1 MNIWESR
8 LSLSPSRRLEGGC
21 PPPINP
27 FPLILGIHTRLGVI
41 ETSFDTMNGQKRLR
55 TSSALGT
62 CVFLLVQENMVSW
75 IKHILFRVSSRKRFQ
90 QVVGAKVSDNDS
102 NVISEKSTENNLL
115 SIWSL
120 DHSFLLYMIGKKLY
134 GKPKS
139 TTFGLIATFSFDGN
153 SRNFNN
159 QIFNLYVNT
168 QFSNNINNEA
178 SGINYFSVI

>member
-1 MNIWESR
+1 
-8 LSLSPSRRLEGGC
+8 
-21 PPPINP
+21 
-27 FPLILGIHTRLGVI
+27 
-41 ETSFDTMNGQKRLR
+41 
-55 TSSALGT
+55 
-62 CVFLLVQENMVSW
+62 
-75 IKHILFRVSSRKRFQ
+75 
-90 QVVGAKVSDNDS
+90 
-102 NVISEKSTENNLL
+102 
-115 SIWSL
+115 
-120 DHSFLLYMIGKKLY
+120 MIGKKLY

>member
-1 MNIWESR
+1 MISTKCENSKI
-8 LSLSPSRRLEGGC
+8 
-21 PPPINP
+21 
-27 FPLILGIHTRLGVI
+27 ILYL
-41 ETSFDTMNGQKRLR
+41 TMG
-55 TSSALGT
+55 
-62 CVFLLVQENMVSW
+62 
-75 IKHILFRVSSRKRFQ
+75 H
-90 QVVGAKVSDNDS
+90 

-159 QIFNLYVNT
+159 QIFNLYVNILSSPICGAGNRKT
-168 QFSNNINNEA
+168 QFHDVLFQKYFQIFICHNFNITHYLRDRTTGNRRAIGPFLLCSHSPINAIFSNSHQLLAIDNIVHTVQG
-178 SGINYFSVI
+178 SF